1 MSKLTWSEQFAL
13 IDQYNPSD
21 AQITRAFNVTQA
33 ELNTAR
39 ALRAAGTISASK
51 EIDAGSYGDVF
62 VDGDSSD
69 TVTSTKTGNSKAGV
83 KSVTKTVTKAPET
96 ATKRVLTPKKRG
108 RKGTKI
114 QEAFKSIPAAP
125 VPVEDFAKQY
135 GVSIPVLRQSKRFD
149 TSPDLGEV
157 RVKVAKDTG
166 KLMIWREAS
175 AS

>member
-1 MSKLTWSEQFAL
+1 MSKYSWSERFAL
-13 IDQYNPSD
+13 IDKYSPTD
-21 AQITRAFNVTQA
+21 EQIVRAFGSSQA

-39 ALRAAGTISASK
+39 ALRAAGTIT
-51 EIDAGSYGDVF
+51 V
-62 VDGDSSD
+62 SSD
-69 TVTSTKTGNSKAGV
+69 FDADSAGNVFESNTVTSTKSGV
-83 KSVTKTVTKAPET
+83 TKVSSASSVTKVGTKAPES
-96 ATKRVLTPKKRG
+96 ATKRVVAPKKRG

-114 QEAFKSIPAAP
+114 AEAFKSIPAQP

-157 RVKVAKDTG
+157 RVKVSKDTG

-175 AS
+175 SS

>member
-13 IDQYNPSD
+13 IDTYKPTDEQVVK
-21 AQITRAFNVTQA
+21 AFNITQA

-39 ALRAAGTISASK
+39 ALRAAGTITASK
-51 EIDAGSYGDVF
+51 EIDTASYGDVF
-62 VDGDSSD
+62 VAGDSSD
-69 TVTSTKTGNSKAGV
+69 TATSTKSGIVRPGV
-83 KSVTKTVTKAPET
+83 KSVAKTVTKTPET
-96 ATKRVLTPKKRG
+96 ATKRVVAPKKRG

-125 VPVEDFAKQY
+125 VPVEEFAKQY

-157 RVKVAKDTG
+157 RVKVSKDTG

>member
-1 MSKLTWSEQFAL
+1 MSKLNWSEQFAL
-13 IDQYNPSD
+13 IDRYNPSD
-21 AQITRAFNVTQA
+21 EQVTRAFGVTQA

-51 EIDAGSYGDVF
+51 ELDTASYGDVF
-62 VDGDSSD
+62 TAGESSD
-69 TVTSTKTGNSKAGV
+69 TTTSTKSGV
-83 KSVTKTVTKAPET
+83 TKLGPKTVSKTVTKTPET
-96 ATKRVLTPKKRG
+96 ATKRVVAPKKRG

-114 QEAFKSIPAAP
+114 QEAFKSIPASP
-125 VPVEDFAKQY
+125 VAVEEFAKRY

-157 RVKVAKDTG
+157 RVKVAKETG